1 MAAFTVDFQLCF
13 IAILL
18 WLFSCFCLS
27 AFFFKKRK
35 EPELQDCNLPPS
47 PPSVPVIAHLHLLL
61 SVPIHKSFQKLS
73 SKYGPLLYLR
83 AFTSPIVL
91 VSSGSMAY
99 EKLLV
104 TNLLGSH
111 SLERTRLIRG
121 EELRTFRAMLF
132 DKATKNEAVDVG
144 KEMINLTNNTICRM
158 IMGRKCSEETRRLFL
173 IASTVGRLLKKLG
186 ISLFEK
192 EIMEVSQKYD
202 ELLEKIIKERE
213 DNPNKKEDSYLI
225 DVLLEVCAD
234 DNAESKVSR
243 NQIKALF
250 CGNELFLGG
259 TETSGQT
266 TSWIMAEL
274 INHPEMLKRLREEI
288 ESVVGK
294 MKLIQE
300 TDLSN
305 LLYLQAVVKEGLRL
319 HPHSPIVGF
328 TSMIINTYAVMRDP
342 DSWEEPDEFQP
353 ERFMV
358 PPSKGNK
365 EMREQLDLNYIPF
378 GSGRRGCPGSN
389 LGSIFVGLAIGTMI
403 QCFDWSID
411 GEKVNME
418 EAGDVNL
425 SMAHPLKCT
434 LVARDPLA
442 SFMSA
447 DP

>member
-13 IAILL
+13 IAILV

-47 PPSVPVIAHLHLLL
+47 PPSVPVIGHLHLLL
-61 SVPIHKSFQKLS
+61 SVPVHKSFQKLS
-73 SKYGPLLYLR
+73 LQSMVLSFTFAPLLAQLFWSHR
-83 AFTSPIVL
+83 APWPNEVHEETTSHK
-91 VSSGSMAY
+91 SSGLSFSRADTAHPWGRTY
-99 EKLLV
+99 DIPCYV
-104 TNLLGSH
+104 T
-111 SLERTRLIRG
+111 
-121 EELRTFRAMLF
+121 LF
-132 DKATKNEAVDVG
+132 DKATKKEAVDVG
-144 KEMINLTNNTICRM
+144 KEMINLTNNTICRQGRTHAFMRM
-158 IMGRKCSEETRRLFL
+158 IMGSKCSEENGEADQLRDLLTKSLSLVRKFL

-213 DNPNKKEDSYLI
+213 DNPNKKEDRYLI
-225 DVLLEVCAD
+225 DVLLE
-234 DNAESKVSR
+234 K
-243 NQIKALF
+243 
-250 CGNELFLGG
+250 
-259 TETSGQT
+259 
-266 TSWIMAEL
+266 
-274 INHPEMLKRLREEI
+274 MLKRLREEI

-294 MKLIQE
+294 TKLIQE
-300 TDLSN
+300 IDRSN
-305 LLYLQAVVKEGLRL
+305 LSYLLAVVKEGLRL
-319 HPHSPIVGF
+319 HPHSPIVVRNATEGCKIGGF
-328 TSMIINTYAVMRDP
+328 YIPQNTTMIINTYAVMRDP

-389 LGSIFVGLAIGTMI
+389 LGSIFVGLAIGTMVH
-403 QCFDWSID
+403 CFDWSID

-425 SMAHPLKCT
+425 SMAHPL
-434 LVARDPLA
+434 
-442 SFMSA
+442 
-447 DP
+447 

>member
-73 SKYGPLLYLR
+73 SKYDPLLYLR

-144 KEMINLTNNTICRM
+144 NVQ
-158 IMGRKCSEETRRLFL
+158 RRLGDLLTKSLSLVRKFL

-250 CGNELFLGG
+250 CGNVLKTSLHELFLGG

-294 MKLIQE
+294 IKLIQE

-305 LLYLQAVVKEGLRL
+305 LPYLQAVVKEELRL
-319 HPHSPIVGF
+319 HPHSPIVVRNVTEG
-328 TSMIINTYAVMRDP
+328 Y
-342 DSWEEPDEFQP
+342 SWEEPDEFQP

>member
-144 KEMINLTNNTICRM
+144 NVQ
-158 IMGRKCSEETRRLFL
+158 RRLGDLLTKSLSLVRKFL

-202 ELLEKIIKERE
+202 ELLEKIIKERV

-234 DNAESKVSR
+234 DNAESK
-243 NQIKALF
+243 
-250 CGNELFLGG
+250 ELFLGG

-305 LLYLQAVVKEGLRL
+305 LPYLQAVVKEGLRL
-319 HPHSPIVGF
+319 HPHSPILVRNATEGF
-328 TSMIINTYAVMRDP
+328 MGRTS
-342 DSWEEPDEFQP
+342 EFQP

>member
-99 EKLLV
+99 EFLMEI
-104 TNLLGSH
+104 TGGH
-111 SLERTRLIRG
+111 SVLCCL
-121 EELRTFRAMLF
+121 
-132 DKATKNEAVDVG
+132 
-144 KEMINLTNNTICRM
+144 
-158 IMGRKCSEETRRLFL
+158 TRRQRMRLLMLRRLGDLLTKSLSLVRKFL

-234 DNAESKVSR
+234 DNAESK
-243 NQIKALF
+243 
-250 CGNELFLGG
+250 ELFLGG

-319 HPHSPIVGF
+319 HPHSPIVVRNATEG
-328 TSMIINTYAVMRDP
+328 Y
-342 DSWEEPDEFQP
+342 SWEEPDEFQP